1 MIERRNF
8 KRTQMNKITFAALL
22 LFLIAAPKA
31 HALNVFA
38 CEPEWGSLTHE
49 LAGDAVTVDVGT
61 TALQDV
67 HVIEAKPSLIA
78 KVRRADLVVCSG
90 ADLEIGWLPQLIRQ
104 AGNPKV
110 ASGSGYFMASD
121 QITTLE
127 KPSKL
132 DRSEGDIHPQGNP
145 HFQLDPYR
153 MLAIAKALDARLIE
167 LDPTKAALYQ
177 QHLADFSTRWTTAIK
192 GWEAKAAPLKG
203 RKVVVHHWSW
213 IYLLTWLG
221 MEQIG
226 ALEPKPGVPP
236 TSAHLASLIEL
247 TKSSNTL
254 AIISAAYQDPKPGIW
269 LSEHTGVPALI
280 LPFTVGGDD
289 KAKDLF
295 GLFDSTIDKMLAVQK

>member
-1 MIERRNF
+1 
-8 KRTQMNKITFAALL
+8 MNKLAFLFATVLL
-22 LFLIAAPKA
+22 ASGVRNAQ
-31 HALNVFA
+31 ALNVFA

-49 LAGDAVTVDVGT
+49 LAGDAATIDVGT

-90 ADLEIGWLPQLIRQ
+90 ADLEIGWLPQLIKQ

-110 ASGSGYFMASD
+110 ASGAGYFMASD

-145 HFQLDPYR
+145 HFQMDPYR
-153 MLAIAKALDARLIE
+153 VLAVAKALATRLGE
-167 LDPTKAALYQ
+167 LDPGKAAAYQ
-177 QHLADFSTRWTTAIK
+177 QHLADFTTRWQAAIK
-192 GWEAKAAPLKG
+192 NWETKAAPLKG
-203 RKVVVHHWSW
+203 RKVVVHHMSW
-213 IYLLTWLG
+213 IYLENWLG

-236 TSAHLASLIEL
+236 TSAHLASLIDV
-247 TKSSNTL
+247 TKNAHAF
-254 AIISAAYQDPKPGIW
+254 AILRAAYQDPKPGDW
-269 LSEHTGVPALI
+269 LAEHTGVPAVT

-289 KAKDLF
+289 QSKDLF
-295 GLFDSTIDKMLAVQK
+295 GLFDSTIDKLLAVAK

>member
-1 MIERRNF
+1 MF
-8 KRTQMNKITFAALL
+8 KLSFLA
-22 LFLIAAPKA
+22 LFLFTVAAPDA

-38 CEPEWGSLTHE
+38 CEPEWGALVHE
-49 LAGDAVTVDVGT
+49 LAGDAAAVDVGT

-90 ADLEIGWLPQLIRQ
+90 ADLEIGWLPQLIHQ
-104 AGNPKV
+104 AGNPKI
-110 ASGSGYFMASD
+110 ASGAGYFMASD

-153 MLAIAKALDARLIE
+153 VLAIAKALDARLAE
-167 LDPTKAALYQ
+167 LDPSHAATYQ
-177 QHLADFSTRWTTAIK
+177 QRLGDFSTRWQAAIK
-192 GWEAKAAPLKG
+192 VWETKAAPLKG

-213 IYLLTWLG
+213 IYLLSWLG
-221 MEQIG
+221 MEQVG

-236 TSAHLASLIEL
+236 TSGHLASLIDL
-247 TKSSNTL
+247 TKSSNAF
-254 AIISAAYQDPKPGIW
+254 AIVRAAYQDPKPGDW
-269 LSEHTGVPALI
+269 LAEHTGVPAVT

-289 KAKDLF
+289 HAKDLF
-295 GLFDSTIDKMLAVQK
+295 GLFDSTIDKLLAVAK